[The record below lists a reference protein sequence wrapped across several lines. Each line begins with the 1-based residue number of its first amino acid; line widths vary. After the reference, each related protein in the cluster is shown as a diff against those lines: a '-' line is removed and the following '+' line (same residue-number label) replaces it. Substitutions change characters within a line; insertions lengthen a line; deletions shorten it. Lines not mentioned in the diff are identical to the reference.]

1 MDRQT
6 VIAFIPMLFIF
17 FSGLIGLSF
26 TRLGRALANRI
37 EGRVDQVTE
46 ARLDALETAN
56 EELRLALAE
65 AHERLDFTERV
76 LIRESSERINTP
88 V

>member
-6 VIAFIPMLFIF
+6 VYAFIPILFIA

-26 TRLGRALANRI
+26 TRLGRAVANRI
-37 EGRVDQVTE
+37 EGRTDSATD
-46 ARLDALETAN
+46 ARLEALEAAN

-65 AHERLDFTERV
+65 AHERLDFAERA
-76 LIRESSERINTP
+76 LIRESSERIDTP